1 MRVISLDK
9 DYVYELYQGNNEG
22 EYSIDFPQL
31 AMWFDYTKADGFY
44 KRQITP
50 EDKLAINEELLTKIE
65 TDIPALDGE
74 KEEDLNK
81 RRLEYGKSKEMH
93 RLNKEMHEARGVL
106 LQYKIFTKREGKDY
120 DILWDVLAL
129 TEKVALKDA
138 IDVVRLNIEVVN

>member
-50 EDKLAINEELLTKIE
+50 EDKLAINEELLAKIE
-65 TDIPALDGE
+65 KEIPELE
-74 KEEDLNK
+74 WETEEDTKK

-93 RLNKEMHEARGVL
+93 KLNKDMHEARGVL
-106 LQYKIFTKREGKDY
+106 LQYKIFTKREDKHY
-120 DILWDVLAL
+120 DILWDVLDL
-129 TEKVALKDA
+129 TEKVELKDA

>member
-31 AMWFDYTKADGFY
+31 AMWFDFTKEDGFF

-50 EDKLAINEELLTKIE
+50 EDKIEINKELLKKIE
-65 TDIPALDGE
+65 QDVIAQEDETD
-74 KEEDLNK
+74 EDLNK
-81 RRLEYGKSKEMH
+81 RRLEYGKSKQIH
-93 RLNKEMHEARGVL
+93 LLNKQMHEEKGVL
-106 LQYKIFTKREGKDY
+106 QKYKIFVNREGKDY
-120 DILWDVLAL
+120 DILWDVLDL
-129 TEKVALKDA
+129 SDKIEIKDI